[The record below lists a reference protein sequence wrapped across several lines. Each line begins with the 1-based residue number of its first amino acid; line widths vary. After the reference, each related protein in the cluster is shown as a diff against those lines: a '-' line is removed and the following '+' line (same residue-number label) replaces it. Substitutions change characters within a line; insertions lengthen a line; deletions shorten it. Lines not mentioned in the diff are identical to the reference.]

1 MLKDL
6 LNGYCT
12 QKEILNWYNAN
23 LSYVVLPKGIYGFV
37 FNYKGIY
44 NIIVNK
50 NLSQYRRRKAII
62 HELAHIELDQ
72 LVQYNKDLFAFFI
85 QDYEDEADR
94 YIKELLKG
102 SEKNECKF

>member
-12 QKEILNWYNAN
+12 QKEILCWYNAN
-23 LSYVVLPKGIYGFV
+23 LSYKVLPKGIYGLV

-44 NIIVNK
+44 NIIINK
-50 NLSQYRRRKAII
+50 NLSQYKRKKALI
-62 HELAHIELDQ
+62 HELAHIELDH

-85 QDYEDEADR
+85 QDYEDEAND
-94 YIKELLKG
+94 YIRELLKG
-102 SEKNECKF
+102 CESNCI